1 MKKFRKVLSI
11 VLMGRNLSNQG
22 TGIGL
27 YRDKAFRP

>member
-1 MKKFRKVLSI
+1 MKKLGEQ
-11 VLMGRNLSNQG
+11 MGRNLSNQG